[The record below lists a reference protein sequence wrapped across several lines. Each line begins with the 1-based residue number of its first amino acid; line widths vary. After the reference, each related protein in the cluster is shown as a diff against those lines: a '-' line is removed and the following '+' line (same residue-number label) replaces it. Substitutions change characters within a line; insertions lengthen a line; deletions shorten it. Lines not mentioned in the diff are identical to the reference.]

1 MMKYEREILTVL
13 HEAGN
18 KGLSVRK
25 IARHVYNSSNELF
38 SELTL
43 EEVTHHVKAFLHKN
57 SRQPNDMLERTE
69 ARGVYRLSRRYKET
83 RQLMF
88 DFSEDD
94 TESIVEEENTGE
106 VKTNEDTSLSL
117 FQEDY

>member
-43 EEVTHHVKAFLHKN
+43 QEVTHHVKAFLHKK

-106 VKTNEDTSLSL
+106 VKTSEDTSLSL